1 VDRNADIEQL
11 YQDVVLLSRQS
22 RELADELHPG
32 LSLVAYNLLSFV
44 QGRAHV
50 RAADVATFYGL
61 DKSTVSRQVDQL
73 VTADLLRRGAE
84 RPGRRG
90 QILEMTDAGNAAL
103 AGAAVSLHA
112 YLVRRL
118 SDWPDRDVAAF
129 AQLLDRFNR
138 STRS

>member
-11 YQDVVLLSRQS
+11 YQDLALLSRQS

-32 LSLVAYNLLSFV
+32 LSRFV

-138 STRS
+138 STTS